1 MYSPLA
7 NFGTYFSFCASV
19 PKYKMVKL
27 LLVAL
32 VLALIA
38 IPFDERGFVYMAL
51 RLISFAIIMYV
62 IIKLTSAKKKTQK

>member
-1 MYSPLA
+1 MEFL
-7 NFGTYFSFCASV
+7 
-19 PKYKMVKL
+19 KYKMVKL

-38 IPFDERGFVYMAL
+38 IPFDEIGCVYMAL

-62 IIKLTSAKKKTQK
+62 TIKLTSAKKKIQK